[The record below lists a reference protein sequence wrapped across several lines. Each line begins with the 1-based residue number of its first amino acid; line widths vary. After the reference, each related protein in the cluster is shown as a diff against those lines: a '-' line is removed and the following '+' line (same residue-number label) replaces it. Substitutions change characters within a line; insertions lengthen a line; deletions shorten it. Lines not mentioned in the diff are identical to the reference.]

1 MILSPSFVR
10 ALSLIAVSTVA
21 AVASADENLPT
32 PRSVILAAGQE
43 QAAQPVILAARR
55 YAAFWN
61 TAEPRYAEAALARNF
76 VDRTL
81 PSGRPQGLKG
91 VLEASKNFRAA
102 IPDLRAEI
110 EELLVVK
117 DRAVVRYIFTGH
129 FTGNFKDLKGDGRE
143 ISFRAVDIYWIQNG
157 QISDN
162 WHLEDNLS
170 LMQQLGAIKPESSF
184 GMEEIEGRILKGVLP
199 KRLVRRIA
207 LRIWMVN

>member
-1 MILSPSFVR
+1 MKNMVR
-10 ALSLIAVSTVA
+10 SLCLIAFFAMA
-21 AVASADENLPT
+21 AVALADENLPT
-32 PRSVILAAGQE
+32 PRSIILTAGQE
-43 QAAQPVILAARR
+43 QAAQPVILAAKR

-61 TAEPRYAEAALARNF
+61 TGEASYAEAALARNF

-81 PSGRPQGLKG
+81 PSGRPQGLDG

-110 EELLVVK
+110 EELLVVN

-129 FTGNFKDLKGDGRE
+129 FTGRFKDLKGDGRE
-143 ISFRAVDIYWIQNG
+143 ISFRAVDIYRVQNA

-170 LMQQLGAIKPESSF
+170 LMQQLGAVKP
-184 GMEEIEGRILKGVLP
+184 
-199 KRLVRRIA
+199 
-207 LRIWMVN
+207 

>member
-1 MILSPSFVR
+1 MQAKRFVR
-10 ALSLIAVSTVA
+10 SLFLIAVFA
-21 AVASADENLPT
+21 ATGSSAEETLPT
-32 PRSVILAAGQE
+32 PRSIILSAGQE

-61 TAEPRYAEAALARNF
+61 TGEARHAETALARNF

-81 PSGRPQGLKG
+81 PSGRPQGLSG

-129 FTGNFKDLKGDGRE
+129 FTGNFKDLKGDSRE
-143 ISFRAVDIYWIQNG
+143 ISFRAVDIYRVQNG

-170 LMQQLGAIKPESSF
+170 LMPSLT
-184 GMEEIEGRILKGVLP
+184 EIGRRRKVL
-199 KRLVRRIA
+199 RSVYSQGGGIG
-207 LRIWMVN
+207 

>member
-1 MILSPSFVR
+1 MTLSKSFVQSL
-10 ALSLIAVSTVA
+10 ALITVFVA
-21 AVASADENLPT
+21 TAVASAEENLPT
-32 PRSVILAAGQE
+32 PRSIIFTAGEE

-61 TAEPRYAEAALARNF
+61 TGEARHAERALARDF
-76 VDRTL
+76 FDRTL
-81 PSGRPQGLKG
+81 PSGRPQGFKG
-91 VLEASKNFRAA
+91 VLEASKNFCAA

-129 FTGNFKDLKGDGRE
+129 FTGTFKDLKGDGRE
-143 ISFRAVDIYWIQNG
+143 ISFRAVDIYRAQNG

-170 LMQQLGAIKPESSF
+170 LMQQLGVVQP
-184 GMEEIEGRILKGVLP
+184 
-199 KRLVRRIA
+199 
-207 LRIWMVN
+207 

>member
-1 MILSPSFVR
+1 MKNMIR
-10 ALSLIAVSTVA
+10 SLCLIVVFATA
-21 AVASADENLPT
+21 AVASAEELLPT
-32 PRSVILAAGQE
+32 PRSIILSAGQE

-61 TAEPRYAEAALARNF
+61 TGEERYAEAALAQNF
-76 VDRTL
+76 VDRTP

-110 EELLVVK
+110 EELLVVN
-117 DRAVVRYIFTGH
+117 DRAVVRYTFTGH
-129 FTGNFKDLKGDGRE
+129 FSGSFKDLKGDGRE
-143 ISFRAVDIYWIQNG
+143 ISFRAVDIYRVQNG

-170 LMQQLGAIKPESSF
+170 LMQQLGVVTP
-184 GMEEIEGRILKGVLP
+184 
-199 KRLVRRIA
+199 
-207 LRIWMVN
+207 

>member
-1 MILSPSFVR
+1 
-10 ALSLIAVSTVA
+10 
-21 AVASADENLPT
+21 
-32 PRSVILAAGQE
+32 
-43 QAAQPVILAARR
+43 VILAARR

-61 TAEPRYAEAALARNF
+61 TGEPRYAEAALAQNF
-76 VDRTL
+76 VDRTI

-110 EELLVVK
+110 EELLVVN

-129 FTGNFKDLKGDGRE
+129 FE
-143 ISFRAVDIYWIQNG
+143 ISFRAVDIYRVQNG

-170 LMQQLGAIKPESSF
+170 LMQQLGVVKP
-184 GMEEIEGRILKGVLP
+184 
-199 KRLVRRIA
+199 
-207 LRIWMVN
+207 

>member
-1 MILSPSFVR
+1 MFRMSPDIISSTTNPSKNMILSQSFVR
-10 ALSLIAVSTVA
+10 SLSFIALFAAA
-21 AVASADENLPT
+21 AVASAEETLPT
-32 PRSVILAAGQE
+32 PRSIILTAGEE

-61 TAEPRYAEAALARNF
+61 TGEERHAEAALAQDF
-76 VDRTL
+76 FDRTL
-81 PSGRPQGLKG
+81 PPGRPQGLKG
-91 VLEASKNFRAA
+91 VLEASKNFRAS

-129 FTGNFKDLKGDGRE
+129 FTGRFKDLKGDGRE
-143 ISFRAVDIYWIQNG
+143 ISFRAVDIYRVQNG

-170 LMQQLGAIKPESSF
+170 LMQQLGIVKP
-184 GMEEIEGRILKGVLP
+184 
-199 KRLVRRIA
+199 
-207 LRIWMVN
+207 

>member
-1 MILSPSFVR
+1 MILRQSFVR
-10 ALSLIAVSTVA
+10 ALSLIAFFVMA
-21 AVASADENLPT
+21 AVALAEETLPT
-32 PRSVILAAGQE
+32 PRSIIFMKGQE
-43 QAAQPVILAARR
+43 SAAQPVILAARR

-61 TAEPRYAEAALARNF
+61 TGEERYAEAALAQNF

-81 PSGRPQGLKG
+81 PPGRPQGLKG

-117 DRAVVRYIFTGH
+117 DRAVVRYIFAGH
-129 FTGNFKDLKGDGRE
+129 FTGIFKDLKGDGRE
-143 ISFRAVDIYWIQNG
+143 INFRAVDIYRVQNG

-170 LMQQLGAIKPESSF
+170 LMQQLGVVKP
-184 GMEEIEGRILKGVLP
+184 
-199 KRLVRRIA
+199 
-207 LRIWMVN
+207 

>member
-1 MILSPSFVR
+1 MMLSQSFVR
-10 ALSLIAVSTVA
+10 VLSLIAVFAGA
-21 AVASADENLPT
+21 AVASAEETLPT
-32 PRSVILAAGQE
+32 PRSIMLTAGQE
-43 QAAQPVILAARR
+43 QAAQPLILAARR

-61 TAEPRYAEAALARNF
+61 TGEARYAEAALARDF

-81 PSGRPQGLKG
+81 PPGRPQEFKG

-129 FTGNFKDLKGDGRE
+129 FTGTFKDLKGDGRA
-143 ISFRAVDIYWIQNG
+143 ISFRAVDIYRVQDG
-157 QISDN
+157 KISDN

-170 LMQQLGAIKPESSF
+170 LMQQLGVIKP
-184 GMEEIEGRILKGVLP
+184 
-199 KRLVRRIA
+199 
-207 LRIWMVN
+207 